1 MPLIVLDGIGKRY
14 DVGEVAVD
22 ALRNVSLAIEPG
34 ETVAI
39 MGASGSGKST
49 LLGLLGCLDAP
60 TIGSYRLSGE
70 EVGRMSAARLADVRC
85 RRIGFVF
92 QGFNLLPRLTA
103 IENVELPLAYAEEPA
118 HSRRNKAGAML
129 KRVGLADRMNHFPSQ
144 LSGGQQQ
151 RVAIARALV
160 NSPDLILADEPT
172 GALDSATGREILDIL
187 GTINADGTA
196 LVIVTHDPGVA
207 SAMRRTL
214 TLKDGSIDGDSRPG
228 ASADVSVSVDAAQG
242 GMQHLQVVPGP

>member
-14 DVGEVAVD
+14 DLGEIAVD

-34 ETVAI
+34 ESVAI

-60 TIGSYRLSGE
+60 TIGSFRLSGE
-70 EVGRMSAARLADVRC
+70 EVGRMSSSRLADVRC
-85 RRIGFVF
+85 RKIGFVF

-118 HSRRNKAGAML
+118 HGRRNKAGAML

-172 GALDSATGREILDIL
+172 GALDSSTGREILEL
-187 GTINADGTA
+187 LCTINGEGTA

-214 TLKDGSIDGDSRPG
+214 TLKDGNIESDSRFLE
-228 ASADVSVSVDAAQG
+228 SADVSESAELSQG
-242 GMQHLQVVPGP
+242 GQPHLQVVPRP